1 MKCLDRLATP
11 SGNLTILSL
20 GLDRLRAIARDRVTG
35 IQMEGSKHP
44 LSGRAELRVAARSL
58 WMIACTVSLLGGEVS
73 ISGTVSDRHK
83 NPIAAVTVTIEN
95 RDDPGARASAQSDDR
110 GAFRCNLDRAGSYLL
125 KVVHP
130 DFFPIEGKPIDF
142 VPGANIVNIELVR
155 SKDSGTTLDV
165 YAEEQLAAEV
175 MALSQALEEAEID
188 SIPTTRSSKQRIQGV
203 AAVLPGVLRDPTGD
217 LHFHGSSGEETNW
230 TLDGFS
236 LSDPSSGRLEMGLG
250 AETVRSMDLFAGRYS
265 AEHGKGTGGAMVL
278 ATRMGEDQLTQ
289 RFTNFV
295 PGIDYVRG
303 LRIRDWRPRHNVSG
317 PILSNRAW
325 FFNGL
330 DLLYEEKVIPELPA
344 GQDRNASWSI
354 NNSFRVQAKLTSRQT
369 LSSGFV
375 ADYLIAPKSGLSP
388 LDPTETTLD
397 REARRY
403 FFNLK
408 DQFVLSPE
416 SVLDLGYAAY
426 RSMYRADPRGSIP
439 YRITSVGRAGNYPI
453 ASFRVS
459 SRDELRANLYIAR
472 EGLGQHQLKAGAN
485 LGHTRFEQ
493 DIRRRPIEYFRVD
506 GTQASVRSFGGT
518 GEFEESNLEAG
529 AYLQDRWAIGSR
541 LVAELG
547 LRWDRDRIVSRGAVT
562 PRFSVA
568 FTPPGLDGAKLSAG
582 LGWIPAT
589 TYFRIFTRHRD
600 QYPIFTTFARDGKTP
615 LGPPD
620 IRVFELD
627 KTMLAIPT
635 SRNLSASW
643 QQRLPGGTALNV
655 NYLRKRMG
663 NGYAHVPVA
672 TVAVQDSQ
680 LPVGSRA
687 IRLRLQ
693 NFRRDTY
700 DSVEF
705 SLSRPL
711 AGSHRWFAS
720 YTYSNSWSNA
730 ALKVDTDN
738 FIVLSDTEGRTS
750 WDVPHR
756 LVCWATFPLGKK
768 TTIAY
773 YAEWRDGFPFSAHND
788 RGRQVGQVNGW
799 RLPRHFNLNIHIQRK
814 VSFLGHRW
822 SLRPGVDNLTNRPN
836 YSVANTNVDSPEFL
850 NLFGRSPI
858 KLVVRVRWL
867 GKNEN

>member
-1 MKCLDRLATP
+1 
-11 SGNLTILSL
+11 
-20 GLDRLRAIARDRVTG
+20 
-35 IQMEGSKHP
+35 MEGSRH
-44 LSGRAELRVAARSL
+44 LLLGHVRL
-58 WMIACTVSLLGGEVS
+58 WLPVQTLGMIACSVTLLSGEVTVT
-73 ISGTVSDRHK
+73 GTVSDPNR
-83 NPIAAVTVTIEN
+83 NPIAKVRVSIEN
-95 RDDPGARASAQSDDR
+95 RDGLGVGRAVQSD
-110 GAFRCNLDRAGSYLL
+110 GQGGFRLGLNQPGRYWLEAS
-125 KVVHP
+125 HP
-130 DFFPIEGKPIDF
+130 DFFPIEGQPIDL
-142 VPGANIVNIELVR
+142 VAGTNIVNVELIR
-155 SKDSGTTLDV
+155 SRDSGTTLDV
-165 YAEEQLAAEV
+165 HANEKLAAEV
-175 MALSQALEEAEID
+175 IALSQALEEAEID

-203 AAVLPGVLRDPTGD
+203 AAVLPGVLRDQTGD

-278 ATRMGEDQLTQ
+278 ATRMGEDQFTQ

-295 PGIDYVRG
+295 PGIDFVRG
-303 LRIRDWRPRHNVSG
+303 LRIRDWRPRHSVSG
-317 PILSNRAW
+317 PILRNRAW

-330 DLLYEEKVIPELPA
+330 DMLYEENFIPELPA
-344 GQDRNASWSI
+344 GQNRDASWSI
-354 NNSFRVQAKLTSRQT
+354 NNSFRVGAKLTSRQT
-369 LSSGFV
+369 LSSGLV

-388 LDPTETTLD
+388 LDPTETTLN
-397 REARRY
+397 RQARRY

-408 DQFVLSPE
+408 DQIVFSTDN
-416 SVLDLGYAAY
+416 VLDLGYAAY
-426 RSMYRADPRGSIP
+426 RSTYRAEPQGSAP

-453 ASFRVS
+453 ATFRVS
-459 SRDELRANLYIAR
+459 SRDELRANLYISR
-472 EGLGQHQLKAGAN
+472 EGLGQHQFKAGAN
-485 LGHTRFEQ
+485 LAHTRFGQ

-506 GTQASVRSFGGT
+506 GTQASVRSFGGK
-518 GEFEESNLEAG
+518 GEFEESNIEAG
-529 AYLQDRWAIGSR
+529 AYLQDRWAIRSR

-562 PRFSVA
+562 PRFSLA
-568 FTPPGLDGAKLSAG
+568 FTPPGLDGTKLSAG

-620 IRVFELD
+620 IRVFEVD
-627 KTMLAIPT
+627 KTILAIPT

-655 NYLRKRMG
+655 NYLRKRTG
-663 NGYAHVPVA
+663 NGYAYVPVA
-672 TVAVQDSQ
+672 TFAVQDSQ

-700 DSVEF
+700 NSVEL

-711 AGSHRWFAS
+711 QGSHRWFAS
-720 YTYSNSWSNA
+720 YTYSSSWSNA

-738 FIVLSDTEGRTS
+738 FIVLSDTEGRTP

-756 LVCWATFPLGKK
+756 LVSWATFPLGKK
-768 TTIAY
+768 TNIAY

-788 RGRQVGQVNGW
+788 HGRQVGQVNGW

-836 YSVANTNVDSPEFL
+836 YSIANSNVDSPQFL
-850 NLFGRSPI
+850 NWYGRSPI

-867 GKNEN
+867 GKKED

>member
-1 MKCLDRLATP
+1 M
-11 SGNLTILSL
+11 G
-20 GLDRLRAIARDRVTG
+20 
-35 IQMEGSKHP
+35 GSKHP
-44 LSGRAELRVAARSL
+44 LSGGAGRRLAARTL
-58 WMIACTVSLLGGEVS
+58 GMIACTVSVLGGEVNV
-73 ISGTVSDRHK
+73 SGTVSDRNK
-83 NPIAAVTVTIEN
+83 NPVSEVTISIEN
-95 RDDPGARASAQSDDR
+95 RDDPGAWASARSDDR
-110 GAFRCNLDRAGSYLL
+110 GAFRFSLDRAGRYLL

-130 DFFPIEGKPIDF
+130 DFFPIEGKPVDL
-142 VPGANIVNIELVR
+142 VPGANIVNIELIR
-155 SKDSGTTLDV
+155 SRDSGTTLDV
-165 YAEEQLAAEV
+165 YAEEQQAAEV
-175 MALSQALEEAEID
+175 MALSQALEEEEID

-203 AAVLPGVLRDPTGD
+203 AAVLPGVLRDPVGD
-217 LHFHGSSGEETNW
+217 LHLHGSSGEETNW

-278 ATRMGEDQLTQ
+278 ATRMGEDQFTQ

-295 PGIDYVRG
+295 PGIDFVRG
-303 LRIRDWRPRHNVSG
+303 LRISDWRPRHNVSG
-317 PILSNRAW
+317 PILRNRAW

-330 DLLYEEKVIPELPA
+330 DLLYQEHFIPELPA
-344 GQDRNASWSI
+344 GQDRNVSWSI
-354 NNSFRVQAKLTSRQT
+354 NNSLRVQAKLTSRQT
-369 LSSGFV
+369 LSSGLV
-375 ADYLIAPKSGLSP
+375 ADYLIAPQSGLSP
-388 LDPTETTLD
+388 LDPIETTLN
-397 REARRY
+397 RQARRY
-403 FFNLK
+403 FYNLK
-408 DQFVLSPE
+408 DQIVLSPE

-426 RSMYRADPRGSIP
+426 RSMYRADPRGSGP

-453 ASFRVS
+453 ATFRVS
-459 SRDELRANLYIAR
+459 SRDELRANLYLAR
-472 EGLGQHQLKAGAN
+472 EGLGQHQFKAGAN
-485 LGHTRFEQ
+485 FGHTRFGQ
-493 DIRRRPIEYFRVD
+493 DIRRRPIAYFRVD

-529 AYLQDRWAIGSR
+529 AYMQDRWAIRSR

-547 LRWDRDRIVSRGAVT
+547 LRWDRDRIVSGGAVT

-568 FTPPGLDGAKLSAG
+568 FVPPGLDGAKLSAG
-582 LGWIPAT
+582 IGWIPAT

-600 QYPIFTTFARDGKTP
+600 QYPIFTTFAFDGRTP

-627 KTMLAIPT
+627 KTMLSIPT

-643 QQRLPGGTALNV
+643 QQRLPGGAALNV

-672 TVAVQDSQ
+672 TVAVHDSQ

-705 SLSRPL
+705 SLSKPL
-711 AGSHRWFAS
+711 QGSHRWFAS
-720 YTYSNSWSNA
+720 YTYSSSWSNA

-738 FIVLSDTEGRTS
+738 FIVLSDTKGRTS

-756 LVCWATFPLGKK
+756 LVSWATFPLGEK
-768 TTIAY
+768 TSIAY

-788 RGRQVGQVNGW
+788 HGRQVGQVNGW

-836 YSVANTNVDSPEFL
+836 YSLANSNIDSPEFL

-867 GKNEN
+867 GKKEN